1 VQGKRLGT
9 KMARTSLHGARVGNG
24 GTVGTGVV
32 WSGDYGYGYGYG
44 SGWLRVRPRRGLGVE
59 VVGGDCGWWMGR

>member
-1 VQGKRLGT
+1 LGT

-32 WSGDYGYGYGYG
+32 WSGRGTTATATATARVGFGCG
-44 SGWLRVRPRRGLGVE
+44 HGVGWAWRLL
-59 VVGGDCGWWMGR
+59 GWWMVDG